1 MRRERNQGK
10 PVAVDRIEEPFE
22 DQMPD
27 RGRRETPTVRFSLG
41 RAQRLFSAMGGSC
54 MRYLMRFVLL
64 GMVSVNL
71 SWGQTAEAGVTVGWS
86 AFTDSNIGGPDPQSG
101 AGAGEFSLNNGI
113 RIGSRLAINTWQFL
127 GHELSYAFQRSG
139 LQIGGVNSGGM
150 SIQNFYYNF
159 VVHATPQGTAVR
171 PFVTAGAGFSTF
183 FPPGISSFSG
193 AGTTKPGVNI
203 GGGLK
208 FKLRDRYGVR
218 FDVRD
223 HVTGKPFGLPG
234 SSGSLHNVEYSAGF
248 SLLF

>member
-1 MRRERNQGK
+1 
-10 PVAVDRIEEPFE
+10 
-22 DQMPD
+22 MPD

-41 RAQRLFSAMGGSC
+41 RAQRLFSTMGGSC

-86 AFTDSNIGGPDPQSG
+86 AFTDSNIGRLDPQSG

-171 PFVTAGAGFSTF
+171 PFVTAGAGFFDLLPAGHFVILRGRDHETGREYRRRVEVQTQGSLRGSVRRKRPHYREAVR
-183 FPPGISSFSG
+183 PPGQLRQPAQCRILSG
-193 AGTTKPGVNI
+193 FFAAVLNPRAGTVPVG
-203 GGGLK
+203 
-208 FKLRDRYGVR
+208 RQ
-218 FDVRD
+218 
-223 HVTGKPFGLPG
+223 
-234 SSGSLHNVEYSAGF
+234 
-248 SLLF
+248 